1 MKITQGSYLTGY
13 VTIKITGSRPEL
25 FFALC
30 AKEQVLVWN
39 VKKISDKVC
48 LGNIHLKDVAQVKRL
63 RRRTVY
69 KVSFLNKKGIP
80 FLSQR
85 FLHKKPLVI
94 GLVLSILFIG
104 ILSNMVWDVKVTGVH
119 PELEKKIMKQLDA
132 YGVEPGTLK
141 FQLGSPSAI
150 QQKLLDDIP
159 ELLWVGV
166 KEKGT
171 TFYLEGVEKTL
182 VEEKE
187 EPGPRNI
194 VAEKKGVIID
204 MFVSKGKP
212 MVQVN
217 DFVKKG
223 ELLVSGNINIDEQ
236 EKNEEE
242 EEEKEKK
249 PNLVSAEAEIIA
261 ETWYQTAVS
270 IPLKA
275 NYQTLTGHNKKKYY
289 LNIAGFSLPVWGF
302 GDPEYKK
309 IQTETVEKPFQF
321 LKWELPISFKQVNL
335 QEAEETKVTRTK
347 QEARDVAVSQ
357 ARKELKSKLEK
368 DSQIVSEKVLHET
381 YENGKVKLILY
392 FTVHENIVKN
402 QPISQ
407 GD

>member
-1 MKITQGSYLTGY
+1 MTQGSYFTGY
-13 VTIKITGSRPEL
+13 VTMKITGSRPEL

-30 AKEQVLVWN
+30 AKENVPVWN
-39 VKKISDKVC
+39 VKKISNKVC
-48 LGNIHLKDVAQVKRL
+48 LGNIHLKDVARVKKF
-63 RRRTVY
+63 RRKTVY
-69 KVSFLNKKGIP
+69 KVSFLHKKGIP

-85 FLHKKPLVI
+85 ILHKKPLVV

-104 ILSNMVWDVKVTGVH
+104 FLSNMVWDVRVSGVH
-119 PELEKKIMKQLDA
+119 PELEKKIMTQLDE

-141 FQLGSPSAI
+141 FRLGSPSSI

-187 EPGPRNI
+187 EPGPRNLI
-194 VAEKKGVIID
+194 AQKKGVIID

-212 MVQVN
+212 MVEVN
-217 DFVKKG
+217 DFVQKG
-223 ELLVSGNINIDEQ
+223 ELLVSGNINIQ
-236 EKNEEE
+236 
-242 EEEKEKK
+242 EEKEGEEDKK
-249 PNLVSAEAEIIA
+249 EEQKPDLVSSEGEIIA
-261 ETWYQTAVS
+261 ETWYQTSVS
-270 IPLKA
+270 IPLEA
-275 NYQTLTGHNKKKYY
+275 NYEVLTGHNKKKYY
-289 LNIAGFSLPVWGF
+289 LNFAGFSLPVWGF
-302 GDPEYKK
+302 GNPDYKNK
-309 IQTETVEKPFQF
+309 QTETVEKSFHF
-321 LKWELPISFKQVNL
+321 LKWELPISFKQVNV
-335 QEAEETKVTRTK
+335 QEAKEEQVKRSK
-347 QEARDVAVSQ
+347 KEAKEAGLAQ

-368 DSQIVSEKVLHET
+368 DAEIVSEKVLHET
-381 YENGKVKLILY
+381 YESGKVKLILY